1 MEKDGTSRAARHAVA
16 THLQFTHTHTSKQQN
31 THTECS
37 YLQSAMKGRAINE
50 AAWNRRGSQYQTS
63 VRSPRQK
70 TKQTKEGLLEKT
82 QEVSPS
88 KVSPFPFLGARKH
101 FLVCYFGVCVGGGG
115 FCFLCLKRHTDKK
128 QLCGIKFLQ
137 QRATQHYLDALQMG
151 VFAH

>member
-1 MEKDGTSRAARHAVA
+1 METCDTGRQLPKRDSETRGSNNGGKDGTSRAARHAVA

-88 KVSPFPFLGARKH
+88 KVFPFSLPWGSKT
-101 FLVCYFGVCVGGGG
+101 FSCVLFWGVCCGGA
-115 FCFLCLKRHTDKK
+115 DS
-128 QLCGIKFLQ
+128 
-137 QRATQHYLDALQMG
+137 
-151 VFAH
+151 VFSA